1 MTVTILLIIVGIL
14 LELIVLV
21 GGVYLTLKYFR
32 KSSITSDKIE
42 VKISG
47 KNITSE
53 VIRDGVKSALQ
64 EMSFE
69 KEQEK
74 IHNKKMNRPE
84 QVYSSVP
91 QDSPVKRSGG
101 NLVPYGLSEE
111 EKTTLEMF
119 YDN

>member
-1 MTVTILLIIVGIL
+1 MVTILLIVAGIL

-32 KSSITSDKIE
+32 KSPITSDKIE
-42 VKISG
+42 VKVSG
-47 KNITSE
+47 KNITSD

-64 EMSFE
+64 EMAFE

-74 IHNKKMNRPE
+74 IHDKKMNRPE
-84 QVYSSVP
+84 NVYSSVP
-91 QDSPVKRSGG
+91 QDTPVRRSGG
-101 NLVPYGLSEE
+101 NLVPYGLSDD
-111 EKTTLEMF
+111 EKAALEMF

>member
-1 MTVTILLIIVGIL
+1 MTVTILLIIAGIL

-21 GGVYLTLKYFR
+21 GGVYLGLKYFQ
-32 KSSITSDKIE
+32 KSSTISDKIE
-42 VKISG
+42 VKVSG
-47 KNITSE
+47 KNITSD

-64 EMSFE
+64 EMAFE

-74 IHNKKMNRPE
+74 IHDKKMNRPE
-84 QVYSSVP
+84 NVYSSVP

-111 EKTTLEMF
+111 EKIALEMF

>member
-1 MTVTILLIIVGIL
+1 MVTILLIVAGIL

-32 KSSITSDKIE
+32 KSTTTTDKIE
-42 VKISG
+42 VKVSG
-47 KNITSE
+47 KNITSD

-64 EMSFE
+64 EVEYE

-74 IHNKKMNRPE
+74 IFDKKMRRPE
-84 QVYSSVP
+84 RAYSSVP
-91 QDSPVKRSGG
+91 QDEPVKRSGG
-101 NLVPYGLSEE
+101 NLVPYGLSED
-111 EKTTLEMF
+111 EKAALEMF